1 MSNSIGV
8 DTIIEKRKNQLAALE
23 QLGSNI
29 QQAQNSLNQ
38 LTEQYSI
45 NRGALLQLNDILEDM
60 GVDVSSLDQD
70 PDEDTTAVS
79 DGVPISDDGAL
90 EMVEESVTEEETS
103 GLW

>member
-29 QQAQNSLNQ
+29 QQAQSSLNQ

-70 PDEDTTAVS
+70 PEEATAAVS

-90 EMVEESVTEEETS
+90 EMVEENVTEEETS
-103 GLW
+103 GL